1 MRYENGEKKPNMI
14 EMMTN
19 LKNSTDFLQMV
30 IHGKD
35 IRFWLSY
42 YRTMVDPAVLEKLI
56 LTPLSHKEWSSL
68 EDISKIVPIEDIVIT
83 IDTDMIKQK
92 ALGGYIIIALTE
104 YGSPAAVIKAPVS
117 NNRSVTLPEVEFS
130 VIGPKE
136 SFVEA
141 LDTNINLIRKR
152 LATSELQVIETQ
164 VGNLSSTKI
173 AVMYI
178 EGIADPDNVQ
188 TVWQRLNDIDFDLI
202 NDSSMITQLISDN
215 KYSPFPQLLD
225 TERPDRIAAALA
237 EGKVSIAV
245 NGSPQVLIGPTT
257 FVEFF
262 AAFDDYYYNWIVASF
277 FRIVRLFSVTFSI
290 LITPVYVAVLNY
302 HYELVPRD
310 LLNTVITSRRD
321 VPFPPILE
329 AIFLELTIELLRE
342 AGARLPTKVGQTIGI
357 VGGIVIGTAS
367 VEAGLTSNILL
378 IVVALTALASFTTP
392 VYNMGN
398 TIRILRFPLLL
409 LANQYGLLGIVYGLS
424 FLMVHLLKLTSLGRP
439 YLEPIFPM
447 RPNDIKD
454 AIFRAPFSK
463 MYKRPVFLRPQRI
476 GKFNIANVKK
486 KNDGNQK

>member
-14 EMMTN
+14 KTMSH
-19 LKNSTDFLQMV
+19 LKSSTDFLQMV
-30 IHGKD
+30 IQGKNF
-35 IRFWLSY
+35 RFWLSY
-42 YRTMVDPAVLEKLI
+42 YRTMVDPAVLEEYI
-56 LTPLSHKEWSSL
+56 LTPLSHKDWSTL
-68 EDISKIVPIEDIVIT
+68 DDISKIVPIEDIVIT
-83 IDTDMIKQK
+83 TDTDVIKQK

-104 YGSPAAVIKAPVS
+104 YGSPAAVIKAPVTKT
-117 NNRSVTLPEVEFS
+117 RSLSLPEVEFS

-136 SFVEA
+136 SFIEA

-152 LATSELQVIETQ
+152 LSTSDLQVVETQ

-178 EGIADPDNVQ
+178 EGLTDIENVQ

-215 KYSPFPQLLD
+215 KYSPFPQFLD

-237 EGKVSIAV
+237 EGKVAVIV

-262 AAFDDYYYNWIVASF
+262 AAFDDYYYSWLVASF
-277 FRIVRLFSVTFSI
+277 FRIVRVFSVVFSI
-290 LITPVYVAVLNY
+290 LITPIYVAVLNY

-310 LLNTVITSRRD
+310 LLNTIITSRRE

-367 VEAGLTSNILL
+367 VEASLTSNILL
-378 IVVALTALASFTTP
+378 IVVALSALASFTTP

-398 TIRILRFPLLL
+398 TIRILRFPLLF
-409 LANQYGLLGIVYGLS
+409 LANLYGLVGIVYGLCL
-424 FLMVHLLKLTSLGRP
+424 LMIHLLKLTSLGRP
-439 YLEPIFPM
+439 YLEPIYPM
-447 RPNDIKD
+447 RVNDLKD
-454 AIFRAPFSK
+454 ALIRAPFSK
-463 MYKRPVFLRPQRI
+463 MPKRPEFLRPKKI
-476 GKFNIANVKK
+476 DKFNKVKVKK
-486 KNDGNQK
+486 KDEGNQ